1 MIIVMV
7 QSLCFSEFVSSALSR
22 WLFRLVNPLGDFLAV
37 HLRLLFHP
45 PSEESLLL
53 NCGAFSFFC
62 RKWIISL
69 KVKQLLPAYGG

>member
-1 MIIVMV
+1 MV

-53 NCGAFSFFC
+53 NCGAFSFF
-62 RKWIISL
+62 L
-69 KVKQLLPAYGG
+69 QEMDYFVKGQAAIACI